1 MPHIL
6 LIEDDQAVA
15 ESLIEFLELNE
26 FTVTWFS
33 DERKVADLNLNSF
46 DLLVL
51 DLILEHTPGE
61 EILKEIRSKG
71 IDIPA
76 LIITAKQKIRDKETC
91 FHIGADDYLTK
102 PFNPRELIIRLQALL
117 KRSYPSQRSC
127 IGDVEVDL
135 TARRVIKSGQEIAL
149 TRRTWD
155 LLRLLLT
162 ERGKLVGKQKIMD
175 TVWSD
180 AVVGD
185 DVLRTYIKELRKI
198 LPVDSIETHKGH
210 GYRLR

>member
-26 FTVTWFS
+26 FTVTWFN

-71 IDIPA
+71 IDIPT
-76 LIITAKQKIRDKETC
+76 LIITAKQQISDKETC

-135 TARRVIKSGQEIAL
+135 SAGRILKSGQEIRL

-155 LLRLLLT
+155 LLQLLIK
-162 ERGKLVGKQKIMD
+162 ERGKLVQKQKIMD